1 MAIDCLSVG
10 ILVADHL
17 CAPIPRVPR
26 AGELILAESLPLRP
40 GGCAVNAAIDLA
52 KVGVKVGVVGCVGD
66 DSFGGYLIDV
76 LQESGVETS
85 GIRRDRRA
93 ETSGS
98 LIINV
103 DGEDRRYIHSIGA
116 SASVVPADLSPE
128 RVRAA
133 KVLYVGGY
141 LLMKGLANGALT
153 PVFRAARAAGVIT
166 ALDVV
171 LPGPGDHWPQFEGL
185 LAETD
190 LFMPNTDEAAAITG
204 LDDPVAQA
212 DRFRDA
218 GAKTVVITCGDR
230 GTVLVNDRTR
240 LRAGIFPMH
249 YIGGTGSGD
258 AFDAGYIAGLLAGGD
273 ERQCLAWGSALG
285 ASCVRG
291 VGATE
296 SVFNREEAEA
306 FLRDHSLKI
315 DEIP

>member
-17 CAPIPRVPR
+17 CSPIPRVPR

-52 KVGVKVGVVGCVGD
+52 KVGVRVGVVGCVGD
-66 DSFGGYLIDV
+66 DSFGDYLTDV
-76 LQESGVETS
+76 LNASGVETS
-85 GIRRDRRA
+85 GIRRDA
-93 ETSGS
+93 KVETSGS
-98 LIINV
+98 LIINIA
-103 DGEDRRYIHSIGA
+103 GEDRRYIHAIGA
-116 SASVVPADLSPE
+116 SASVVAADISMD

-141 LLMKGLANGALT
+141 LLMRGLLNGALT
-153 PVFRAARAAGVIT
+153 PVFRAARAAGVVT

-204 LDDPVAQA
+204 LEDPVAQA
-212 DRFRDA
+212 ERFRAA

-230 GTVLVNDRTR
+230 GTVLVNDRVR
-240 LRAGIFPMH
+240 LRAGIFPMN
-249 YIGGTGSGD
+249 YVGGAGSGD
-258 AFDAGYIAGLLAGGD
+258 AFDAGYIAGLLAGGN
-273 ERQCLAWGSALG
+273 ERECLAWGSALG
-285 ASCVRG
+285 ASCVRA
-291 VGATE
+291 VGTTE
-296 SVFNREEAEA
+296 GVFNKQEAEA
-306 FLRDHSLKI
+306 FLKNHPLRIEEL
-315 DEIP
+315 

>member
-26 AGELILAESLPLRP
+26 AGELVLADSLPLRP

-52 KVGVKVGVVGCVGD
+52 KVGVRVGVAGCVGED
-66 DSFGGYLIDV
+66 AFGDYLIDV
-76 LQESGVETS
+76 LAAHDVDTS
-85 GIRRDRRA
+85 GIRRA
-93 ETSGS
+93 SGVETSGS

-103 DGEDRRYIHSIGA
+103 DGEDRRYIHAVGA
-116 SASVVPADLSPE
+116 SAVVSPADIPLE
-128 RVRAA
+128 RVREA

-141 LLMKGLANGALT
+141 LLMPGLSNGALT
-153 PVFRAARAAGVIT
+153 PVFRAARAAGVVT

-171 LPGPGDHWPQFEGL
+171 FPGPGDHWHQLEGL
-185 LAETD
+185 LTETD
-190 LFMPNTDEAAAITG
+190 LFLPNTDEAAAITG

-212 DRFRDA
+212 DCFHVA
-218 GAKTVVITCGDR
+218 GAKTVVITCGES
-230 GTVLVNDRTR
+230 GTVLVNDRMR
-240 LRAGIFPMH
+240 LRAGIFPMN
-249 YIGGTGSGD
+249 YVGGTGSGD

-285 ASCVRG
+285 ASCVRA

-296 SVFNREEAEA
+296 GVFTKAEAES
-306 FLRDHSLKI
+306 FLASHEL
-315 DEIP
+315 EIEEF